1 MTVRFRW
8 DPQPVTEENPKSEE
22 GETDEW
28 DPIKGDLLGTTVR
41 LHGRK
46 GRERGGAVDNVKKKL
61 RYSIFETKKKIQSF
75 YSCVRLVKVHFIKG
89 DWIG

>member
-1 MTVRFRW
+1 MKKERQMNGIQLREIF
-8 DPQPVTEENPKSEE
+8 
-22 GETDEW
+22 
-28 DPIKGDLLGTTVR
+28 LGLR
-41 LHGRK
+41 CGFMAER
-46 GRERGGAVDNVKKKL
+46 GERGGAVDNVKKKL